1 MSVNSSIGCKKP
13 YPVSEK
19 ETENCF
25 LDFMP
30 SLRAAVRKS
39 PGGVQNEKIV
49 NPQTLSEYR
58 SSKTLFQE
66 KYLSV

>member
-1 MSVNSSIGCKKP
+1 MSVNSSIGRKRP

-25 LDFMP
+25 LVFMP
-30 SLRAAVRKS
+30 SVRAAVRKS
-39 PGGVQNEKIV
+39 PGAKTENEKIV

-58 SSKTLFQE
+58 SS
-66 KYLSV
+66 